1 MGKLSEL
8 FNKLKE
14 KWQGISKGKKIAS
27 IVTLVGVITALI
39 YLTISLNTVKYS
51 VLFSDLDAKDSKT
64 IVDKLKEQKVTNVKI
79 QGNSILVPSDQVDN
93 LRLTLAPEIS
103 DGSSGWELFDNTSQF
118 GITDAEMQ
126 VKYQR
131 ALQGELEKTI
141 KSFPQ
146 VDKAKVALVMPE
158 DSVFVKDSTPA
169 SASVTLLM
177 KSGQKLNE
185 EQVKGIVALVSGSVK
200 NLPKENVQVLDSN
213 MTLLTKDLYNQDNN
227 VASSTAN
234 EKQQQMKK
242 EYEKYLE
249 DKAMTVLGKAYKD
262 KIGIK
267 VNADLD
273 FDANKTVSTTYDP
286 KGTVVSEQKKYDA
299 NPNGNG
305 TQASQSPVDNN
316 MVNSAAN
323 TTTTTANGNIIHS
336 EEINNYQVGSTQ
348 QETIKAPGDVRRLTA
363 SVIVDGNL
371 DEATRSSI
379 KNLVS
384 AAVGIN
390 DSRGDVVSVEGLAFD
405 TSAQDAQKKEIQAL
419 QQEQDKEKRMK
430 LYTYAG
436 IGAGI
441 LLIAILTAIIIKK
454 KNKKEV
460 PLEDED
466 FEDLISAKGIDVVV
480 GDEEKKEKVE
490 FKPIDFEN
498 ESMDEKKH
506 IEKEI
511 KKYATDKP
519 EQVVD
524 IIKAWLAED
533 ER

>member
-1 MGKLSEL
+1 MGKLSEF

-14 KWQGISKGKKIAS
+14 KWQGIGKGKKIALM
-27 IVTLVGVITALI
+27 VTIVGVITVLI
-39 YLTISLNTVKYS
+39 YLAVSLSATKYS
-51 VLFSDLDAKDSKT
+51 ILFSDLDAKDSKT
-64 IVDKLKEQKVTNVKI
+64 IVDKLKEQKVTDVKI
-79 QGNSILVPSDQVDN
+79 QGNSILVPSNQVDS
-93 LRLTLAPEIS
+93 LRLTLAPEVS
-103 DGSSGWELFDNTSQF
+103 DGSSGWELFDSTSQF
-118 GITDAEMQ
+118 GITDAEMK

-141 KSFPQ
+141 KGFPQ

-169 SASVTLLM
+169 SASITLLM

-213 MTLLTKDLYNQDNN
+213 MTLLTKDLYNENTALN
-227 VASSTAN
+227 TTTAN

-242 EYEKYLE
+242 DYEKYLE
-249 DKAMTVLGKAYKD
+249 DKAMSVLGKAYKD

-267 VNADLD
+267 INADLN

-299 NPNGNG
+299 TPNGTG
-305 TQASQSPVDNN
+305 TQVSQSPIDNN
-316 MVNSAAN
+316 MVNGSAA
-323 TTTTTANGNIIHS
+323 TTTTDANGNVTHS
-336 EEINNYQVGSTQ
+336 EIINNYQVGSTQ
-348 QETIKAPGDVRRLTA
+348 QETIKAPGDVKRITA

-390 DSRGDVVSVEGLAFD
+390 DTRGDVVSVEGLSFD
-405 TSAQDAQKKEIQAL
+405 TTSQDAQKKQVDL
-419 QQEQDKEKRMK
+419 LKQEQDKENRMK

-436 IGAGI
+436 IGAGV
-441 LLIAILTAIIIKK
+441 LLLAIITILALKK
-454 KNKKEV
+454 KNKKAAPE
-460 PLEDED
+460 ED
-466 FEDLISAKGIDVVV
+466 FEEFVPAKGIDVVV
-480 GDEEKKEKVE
+480 GEDSKMDKFE
-490 FKPIDFEN
+490 FEPIDFEN
-498 ESMDEKKH
+498 ESMDERKH

-524 IIKAWLAED
+524 IIKSWLAED

>member
-8 FNKLKE
+8 FNSLKE
-14 KWQGISKGKKIAS
+14 KWLGISKGKKIAS

-39 YLTISLNTVKYS
+39 YLTVSLNSVKYS

-79 QGNSILVPSDQVDN
+79 QGNSILVPSDQVDS
-93 LRLTLAPEIS
+93 LRLTLAPDIS

-169 SASVTLLM
+169 SASVTLLL

-185 EQVKGIVALVSGSVK
+185 EQVKSIVALVSGSVK
-200 NLPKENVQVLDSN
+200 NLPKENVQVIDNN
-213 MTLLTKDLYNQDNN
+213 MTLLTKDLYNNDNIATSN
-227 VASSTAN
+227 TAN

-249 DKAMTVLGKAYKD
+249 DKAMAVLGKAYKD
-262 KIGIK
+262 KVGIK
-267 VNADLD
+267 INADLN

-299 NPNGNG
+299 NPNGTS
-305 TQASQSPVDNN
+305 TQTSQSPVDNN
-316 MVNSAAN
+316 MVNGSAS
-323 TTTTTANGNIIHS
+323 TTTNANGTIVHS

-348 QETIKAPGDVRRLTA
+348 QETIKAPGDVKRLTA

-390 DSRGDVVSVEGLAFD
+390 DTRGDVVSVEGLAFD
-405 TSAQDAQKKEIQAL
+405 TTAQNQQKKDLQAL
-419 QQEQDKEKRMK
+419 QQEQDKENRMK
-430 LYTYAG
+430 IYTYAG

-441 LLIAILTAIIIKK
+441 LLLVIIAAIALRK
-454 KNKKEV
+454 KNKKEA
-460 PLEDED
+460 PEGEFED
-466 FEDLISAKGIDVVV
+466 FVSAKGIDVVI
-480 GDEEKKEKVE
+480 GDEEKKEKIE
-490 FKPIDFEN
+490 FEPIDFDN
-498 ESMDEKKH
+498 EAMDEKKH

-511 KKYATDKP
+511 KKYASEKP

-524 IIKAWLAED
+524 IIKSWLAED